1 MAPIYHSWLGLP
13 HEIGADPRDGKAAC
27 CLVMARIL
35 LEEAGQIPPPIDQWI
50 EMARSGQWE
59 PLRDA
64 FYRHTEELPQAE
76 PWSIS
81 LLDDPK
87 EGLGIGTVVPGR
99 FMLVPLHSRGVTAL
113 PLFAL
118 AADTTYHRVLSY
130 A

>member
-13 HEIGADPRDGKAAC
+13 HEIGADPRDGHAAC

-35 LEEAGQIPPPIDQWI
+35 LEDAGQTPPPIDDWI
-50 EMARSGQWE
+50 ELARAGRWE

-64 FYRHTEELPQAE
+64 FYRNTEELPKAE
-76 PWSIS
+76 PWSIT
-81 LLDDPK
+81 LLDSPE

-99 FMLVPLHSRGVTAL
+99 LLLVPLHSRGVTAL

-118 AADTTYHRVLSY
+118 PADTTYHRVLGY